1 MKRLNF
7 SLFQVSLL
15 ACLLC
20 ALTLSLTSCGDNE
33 NASKPYEE
41 KPEVVVPQDRKP
53 VSVSDVLGTL
63 SYNEELREWIIV
75 PIYEQPNMFVQL
87 GDDEGMYLI
96 VSKMKKAYETYAGVI
111 SFSGTAKPKH
121 NLLYKGGSVTH
132 VYTVELS
139 KIAPTEEQD

>member
-1 MKRLNF
+1 M
-7 SLFQVSLL
+7 
-15 ACLLC
+15 
-20 ALTLSLTSCGDNE
+20 
-33 NASKPYEE
+33 
-41 KPEVVVPQDRKP
+41 
-53 VSVSDVLGTL
+53 SDVLGTL

-96 VSKMKKAYETYAGVI
+96 VSKMKKAYETYAGAI

-139 KIAPTEEQD
+139 KIAPTEDQD

>member
-20 ALTLSLTSCGDNE
+20 ALSLSLASCGDNE
-33 NASKPYEE
+33 NPSKPYEE

-96 VSKMKKAYETYAGVI
+96 VSKMKKAYETYAGAI
-111 SFSGTAKPKH
+111 SFSGTVKPKH